1 MSTRQVNIYRKRKI
15 AAHPYS
21 FPRVLISYIEL
32 IVART
37 RWRPPTKNEIISRPC
52 TNVDKVLM
60 IDLEA
65 SPYMYGVRHREI
77 VPGILGHISGI
88 CLKTKWCKQSLGS
101 PKHACMREQRSC
113 MMLSIYIYIYIWCL
127 LYIYIYI
134 YVVPLTSLHHPTS

>member
-1 MSTRQVNIYRKRKI
+1 M

-21 FPRVLISYIEL
+21 FPRILISYIEL

-37 RWRPPTKNEIISRPC
+37 RWRPPTKNEIISWPC

-60 IDLEA
+60 IDLDLEA

-101 PKHACMREQRSC
+101 P
-113 MMLSIYIYIYIWCL
+113 
-127 LYIYIYI
+127 
-134 YVVPLTSLHHPTS
+134 